1 MNTLQNY
8 KNLSPSE
15 AGFGH
20 FGVVSGKEN
29 FRTLLLEHESFM
41 MKFREA
47 IIKFYGEKPETR
59 YVFEHIIPMLI
70 PRTDLSFGKD
80 SIFNEIAL
88 GIVYGMMMDLGY
100 RKD

>member
-1 MNTLQNY
+1 
-8 KNLSPSE
+8 
-15 AGFGH
+15 
-20 FGVVSGKEN
+20 
-29 FRTLLLEHESFM
+29 
-41 MKFREA
+41 
-47 IIKFYGEKPETR
+47 
-59 YVFEHIIPMLI
+59 VFEHVIPMLT